1 MAAVVGPFVGRG
13 IYDPTEAARLL
24 RVSPGVLAGWT
35 GGRRPVLRPSGG
47 AWFDFAD
54 LVSLLVVVELRRR
67 RVPLGEIRRGTAAL
81 ARALGIDRPLAHLD
95 VGRGL
100 GSAGRA
106 FFAHVG
112 EWANAGRGMQLAFH
126 PMVEPVIRP
135 LDYGDDAMACRWRP
149 AAGVSAA
156 PTIQAGA
163 PCLDGTRV
171 PTATVAG
178 LLRAGESAGSVAF
191 HLDLTPEQVE
201 VARRFEAALRDAELA
216 ASVLAAAG

>member
-1 MAAVVGPFVGRG
+1 MAGEPLVGRG

-35 GGRRPVLRPSGG
+35 TGRWPVLRPSGG

-81 ARALGIDRPLAHLD
+81 VRTLGIERPLAHLD

-100 GSAGRA
+100 ATAGRM

-135 LDYGDDAMACRWRP
+135 LDYGDDGMACRWRP
-149 AAGVSAA
+149 AAGV
-156 PTIQAGA
+156 TIEPAVQAGA
-163 PCLDGTRV
+163 PCVEGTRV

-178 LLRAGESAGSVAF
+178 LLRAGEAPDEVAL
-191 HLDLTPEQVE
+191 HLDLAGAQVE
-201 VARRFEAALRDAELA
+201 AARRFEAALRDHELA
-216 ASVLAAAG
+216 ATVLAVAS